1 MIFYLS
7 VCAGNDN
14 QERPSIYIFI
24 YQERPSIYVFM
35 FCLYSNRNKVVLVS
49 Q

>member
-1 MIFYLS
+1 MNDFFYLS

-14 QERPSIYIFI
+14 QERPSIYIF
-24 YQERPSIYVFM
+24 M